1 MTGNARGGHKQ
12 IYLLPYTA
20 QFIYKNIIIALL
32 NNKMYFPM
40 GFMNIGGWS
49 FERVWAEKQE
59 FCLYALT
66 WDKVSGIFKNF
77 QEFCK
82 TKSKNERN

>member
-1 MTGNARGGHKQ
+1 
-12 IYLLPYTA
+12 
-20 QFIYKNIIIALL
+20 
-32 NNKMYFPM
+32 MYFPT

-49 FERVWAEKQE
+49 FERVWNEKQE
-59 FCLYALT
+59 WCQYALT

-82 TKSKNERN
+82 TKSKKNERN